1 MNKIDACFQ
10 GLRARKEPALIPFVT
25 GGDPDLETTVRL
37 AEAFAEQGAD
47 LLEIGVPFSEP
58 LADGTTIQRASERA
72 LKAGVTLG
80 AILRMV
86 EQLRERSEIPV
97 VLMSY
102 YNPIF
107 CMGVD
112 AFTRRAAAASVDG
125 VIVPDLPPEEG
136 TELTAACADTGLD
149 PIFLAAPT
157 STPERLACIAA
168 ASQGYIYYV
177 SLKGVTGARERLADD
192 LAKAL
197 TRLRQIT
204 DKPVAVG
211 FGIATPGQAR
221 EVGRVADGVIVGSAI
236 VSRIEEGLG
245 SADMPGRVAAFVG
258 ELKRAIVPQNGNP
271 GGAR

>member
-86 EQLRERSEIPV
+86 EQLRERSGIPV

-125 VIVPDLPPEEG
+125 VIVPDLP
-136 TELTAACADTGLD
+136 
-149 PIFLAAPT
+149 
-157 STPERLACIAA
+157 
-168 ASQGYIYYV
+168 
-177 SLKGVTGARERLADD
+177 
-192 LAKAL
+192 
-197 TRLRQIT
+197 
-204 DKPVAVG
+204 
-211 FGIATPGQAR
+211 
-221 EVGRVADGVIVGSAI
+221 
-236 VSRIEEGLG
+236 
-245 SADMPGRVAAFVG
+245 
-258 ELKRAIVPQNGNP
+258 
-271 GGAR
+271 